1 MRKLQLRGSTMP
13 GLFIKS
19 DPFKTDNF
27 YYLNFSFFR
36 IDEGS
41 DVAETSSVSR
51 QFNNDPLVNL
61 AGYFGWGLIAGF
73 GDYILRYSQSQI
85 YRYIQERM
93 KCRLEIYSKVDNSCS
108 ALHMKKAVQM
118 SSASK
123 GGLR

>member
-1 MRKLQLRGSTMP
+1 MP

-27 YYLNFSFFR
+27 YYLHFSFFR

-93 KCRLEIYSKVDNSCS
+93 N
-108 ALHMKKAVQM
+108 KADQM